1 MSNKIRCS
9 HILCTKLSKAL
20 LVLERIRAGESF
32 AKVAMELSECP
43 SRKKGGDLGFF
54 GRGQM
59 VKPFEQ
65 AGFRLQVG
73 EMTKEPVRTGFGYH
87 VILRTA

>member
-9 HILCTKLSKAL
+9 HILAKHSICLRAI
-20 LVLERIRAGESF
+20 ERVKAGEKF
-32 AKVAMELSECP
+32 ADVARELSECP

-65 AGFRLQVG
+65 AAFALQKG
-73 EMTKEPVRTGFGYH
+73 EMTKEPVKTGFGWH
-87 VILRTA
+87 VIKRTG